1 MSAVL
6 CFCSEA
12 SIKDAL
18 KSGLKYRDPSG
29 LLRTIGA
36 DWDYVGIEDLQEQ
49 LRTPLTELCQ
59 SKGNGEDKMLHPL
72 FLVVAAPGQGK
83 SRFLQ
88 EFHRLADDT
97 GLINSSSYGQRFLQ
111 FLLTLENGQ
120 KVDAKD
126 DESPQTIL
134 ASRMLWQ
141 LLAKADFTRFGWAGL
156 PPGFTFEQLRAKV
169 AKESILVDDVIQALE
184 KGEGLSGANWS
195 LSLALDG
202 LHNLP
207 GSEDMSS
214 KNTTFYQTMQAV
226 CQLVNR
232 DTGPLVVAVISAT
245 TRVGVASSLA
255 DSPQR
260 RAFIRL
266 PRVEVVQRNG
276 TDVFNFSGNKI
287 LELVQS
293 DMGGHGRALE
303 QLEKQL
309 EKIQNPRSV
318 ENVVARVREELFKA
332 YPSAIP
338 KEFLPVLKAA
348 LAGKWLKLGETVGG
362 QNPEKLQLVQL
373 EYSSSGKL
381 VRLLLPYIWIHLALV
396 EEQQLQ
402 DWALLDYR
410 DINDKPD
417 PNGFDWETFLVR
429 FRALKSLVWNDGE
442 IVSLSDLHAGAW
454 INPAG
459 FGGRCVKNRPLQIVT
474 ANGWTATNAQ
484 QFGLKKGQRGTIG
497 PDGQT
502 AVTGEDLQN
511 GNYSYIVRNA
521 RSAPAADFAALLE
534 DAGGKPFSECG
545 QAKQGQAK
553 VDNQVIQDERAKS
566 CDADDVLILF
576 CTEEKHIEPQD
587 LPPMTGI
594 VQPAQWRTYFG
605 PYVGRAWAMQ
615 QDNRTP

>member
-1 MSAVL
+1 M

-12 SIKDAL
+12 SIKTGL
-18 KSGLKYRDPSG
+18 MSGLKYRDPSP
-29 LLRTIGA
+29 LLRTVGA
-36 DWDYVGIEDLQEQ
+36 DWDYVGIEDLQKQ
-49 LRTPLTELCQ
+49 LRTPLTQLCQ
-59 SKGNGEDKMLHPL
+59 SKGRGEDKMSHPL

-83 SRFLQ
+83 SRCLQ

-120 KVDAKD
+120 KVDATY

-156 PPGFTFEQLRAKV
+156 PPNFTFEQLRAKV
-169 AKESILVDDVIQALE
+169 ATEGILVDEVIQALE
-184 KGEGLSGANWS
+184 KGEGLSGAKWS

-207 GSEDMSS
+207 GSES
-214 KNTTFYQTMQAV
+214 KSTTFYQTMQAV

-232 DTGPLVVAVISAT
+232 DMGPLVVGVISAT

-255 DSPQR
+255 DSPQQ

-276 TDVFNFSGNKI
+276 IDVFNFSGNKI

-303 QLEKQL
+303 QLEIIG
-309 EKIQNPRSV
+309 IQDPRSA
-318 ENVVARVREELFKA
+318 ENVVQNVRVELYRA

-338 KEFLPVLKAA
+338 DDCLPVLKAA
-348 LAGKWLKLGETVGG
+348 LAGKWLKLDETVGG

-381 VRLLLPYIWIHLALV
+381 RRLLLPYIWIHLAIV
-396 EEQQLQ
+396 DEPQLQ

-442 IVSLSDLHAGAW
+442 NVSLSDLHAGAL
-454 INPAG
+454 INPTA

-474 ANGWTATNAQ
+474 AKGWTATNAQ
-484 QFGLKKGQRGTIG
+484 HFGLKKGQGGTIG

-502 AVTGEDLQN
+502 ALGGEDLQN

-534 DAGGKPFSECG
+534 DTSGKPFSECG
-545 QAKQGQAK
+545 QAKQGQAN
-553 VDNQVIQDERAKS
+553 VDNQVMQDERVKS

-576 CTEEKHIEPQD
+576 CTEEKHIQQQD

-594 VQPAQWRTYFG
+594 VQPAQWREYFG

-615 QDNRTP
+615 QDSRTP

>member
-1 MSAVL
+1 M
-6 CFCSEA
+6 
-12 SIKDAL
+12 
-18 KSGLKYRDPSG
+18 SGLKYRDPSG
-29 LLRTIGA
+29 LLRTRGA
-36 DWDYVGIEDLQEQ
+36 DWDYVGIEDLQKQ
-49 LRTPLTELCQ
+49 LRKPLTELCQ
-59 SKGNGEDKMLHPL
+59 NKGNGEDKMLHPL

-97 GLINSSSYGQRFLQ
+97 GVINSSSYGQRFLQ
-111 FLLTLENGQ
+111 FQLTLENGQ
-120 KVDAKD
+120 KVDAFYDK
-126 DESPQTIL
+126 SPQTIL

-156 PPGFTFEQLRAKV
+156 PPSFTFEQLRAEV
-169 AKESILVDDVIQALE
+169 ATEGILVDEVIQALE
-184 KGEGLSGANWS
+184 KGEGLSGAKWS

-214 KNTTFYQTMQAV
+214 KSTTFYQTMQAV

-232 DTGPLVVAVISAT
+232 DVGPLVVGVISAT

-255 DSPQR
+255 DSPQQ

-303 QLEKQL
+303 QLEAIG
-309 EKIQNPRSV
+309 IQDPRSA
-318 ENVVARVREELFKA
+318 ENVVQRVRVELFRA

-338 KEFLPVLKAA
+338 TDFLPVLKAA
-348 LAGKWLKLGETVGG
+348 LAGKWLNLDETVGG

-381 VRLLLPYIWIHLALV
+381 RRLLLPYIWIHLAIV
-396 EEQQLQ
+396 DEPQLQ

-410 DINDKPD
+410 DINNKPD

-442 IVSLSDLHAGAW
+442 SVSLSDLHAGAL
-454 INPAG
+454 INSAA

-474 ANGWTATNAQ
+474 AKGWTATNAQ
-484 QFGLKKGQRGTIG
+484 HFGLKKEQRGTIG

-502 AVTGEDLQN
+502 ALAGEDLQN

-521 RSAPAADFAALLE
+521 KSAPAADFAALLE

-545 QAKQGQAK
+545 QAKQGQAI

-576 CTEEKHIEPQD
+576 CTEEKHIQQQD

-594 VQPAQWRTYFG
+594 VQPAQWREYFG

>member
-1 MSAVL
+1 
-6 CFCSEA
+6 
-12 SIKDAL
+12 
-18 KSGLKYRDPSG
+18 
-29 LLRTIGA
+29 
-36 DWDYVGIEDLQEQ
+36 
-49 LRTPLTELCQ
+49 
-59 SKGNGEDKMLHPL
+59 
-72 FLVVAAPGQGK
+72 
-83 SRFLQ
+83 
-88 EFHRLADDT
+88 
-97 GLINSSSYGQRFLQ
+97 
-111 FLLTLENGQ
+111 
-120 KVDAKD
+120 
-126 DESPQTIL
+126 
-134 ASRMLWQ
+134 
-141 LLAKADFTRFGWAGL
+141 
-156 PPGFTFEQLRAKV
+156 
-169 AKESILVDDVIQALE
+169 
-184 KGEGLSGANWS
+184 
-195 LSLALDG
+195 
-202 LHNLP
+202 
-207 GSEDMSS
+207 
-214 KNTTFYQTMQAV
+214 
-226 CQLVNR
+226 
-232 DTGPLVVAVISAT
+232 
-245 TRVGVASSLA
+245 
-255 DSPQR
+255 
-260 RAFIRL
+260 
-266 PRVEVVQRNG
+266 
-276 TDVFNFSGNKI
+276 
-287 LELVQS
+287 
-293 DMGGHGRALE
+293 MGGHGRALE

-474 ANGWTATNAQ
+474 AKGWTATNAQ
-484 QFGLKKGQRGTIG
+484 QFGLNKGQRGTIG

-521 RSAPAADFAALLE
+521 RSAPAADFAALL
-534 DAGGKPFSECG
+534 
-545 QAKQGQAK
+545 
-553 VDNQVIQDERAKS
+553 
-566 CDADDVLILF
+566 
-576 CTEEKHIEPQD
+576 
-587 LPPMTGI
+587 
-594 VQPAQWRTYFG
+594 
-605 PYVGRAWAMQ
+605 
-615 QDNRTP
+615 

>member
-1 MSAVL
+1 M
-6 CFCSEA
+6 
-12 SIKDAL
+12 
-18 KSGLKYRDPSG
+18 SGLKYRDPFG
-29 LLRTIGA
+29 LLGTIGA
-36 DWDYVGIEDLQEQ
+36 NWDYVGIEDLQKQ
-49 LRTPLTELCQ
+49 LRKPLTELCQ
-59 SKGNGEDKMLHPL
+59 NKGNGEDKMLHPL

-97 GLINSSSYGQRFLQ
+97 GVINSSSYGQRFLQ
-111 FLLTLENGQ
+111 FQLTLENGQ
-120 KVDAKD
+120 KVDAFYDK
-126 DESPQTIL
+126 SPQTIL

-156 PPGFTFEQLRAKV
+156 PPNFTFAQLRAEV
-169 AKESILVDDVIQALE
+169 ATEGILVDEVIQALE
-184 KGEGLSGANWS
+184 KGEGLSGAKWS

-214 KNTTFYQTMQAV
+214 KSTTFYQTMQAV

-232 DTGPLVVAVISAT
+232 DVGPLVVGVISAT

-255 DSPQR
+255 DSPQQ

-303 QLEKQL
+303 QLEAIG
-309 EKIQNPRSV
+309 IQDPRSA
-318 ENVVARVREELFKA
+318 ENVVQRVRVELFKA

-338 KEFLPVLKAA
+338 TDFLPVLKAA
-348 LAGKWLKLGETVGG
+348 LAGKWLNLDETVGG

-381 VRLLLPYIWIHLALV
+381 VRLLLALV

-442 IVSLSDLHAGAW
+442 SVSLSDLHAGAL
-454 INPAG
+454 INSAA

-474 ANGWTATNAQ
+474 AKGWTATNAQ
-484 QFGLKKGQRGTIG
+484 HFGLKKGQRGTIG

-502 AVTGEDLQN
+502 ALTGEDLQN

-521 RSAPAADFAALLE
+521 KSAPAADFAALLE
-534 DAGGKPFSECG
+534 DAGGNPFSECG
-545 QAKQGQAK
+545 QAKQGQAM

-576 CTEEKHIEPQD
+576 CTEEKHIQQQD

-594 VQPAQWRTYFG
+594 VQPAQWREYFG

-615 QDNRTP
+615 QDNKTP

>member
-12 SIKDAL
+12 SIKAAL

-36 DWDYVGIEDLQEQ
+36 DWDYVGIEDLQKQ
-49 LRTPLTELCQ
+49 LRNPLTELCQ

-120 KVDAKD
+120 KVDAKY

-156 PPGFTFEQLRAKV
+156 PANFTFPQLRAKV
-169 AKESILVDDVIQALE
+169 AKESILVDDIIQALE

-226 CQLVNR
+226 CQLVNQNV
-232 DTGPLVVAVISAT
+232 GPLVVGVISAT
-245 TRVGVASSLA
+245 TRVGVESSLA
-255 DSPQR
+255 DSPQQR
-260 RAFIRL
+260 TFIRL

-474 ANGWTATNAQ
+474 AKGWTATNAQ
-484 QFGLKKGQRGTIG
+484 QFGLNKGQRGTIG

>member
-1 MSAVL
+1 M

-12 SIKDAL
+12 SIKIAL
-18 KSGLKYRDPSG
+18 MSGLKYRDPSP
-29 LLRTIGA
+29 LLRTVGA
-36 DWDYVGIEDLQEQ
+36 DWDYVGIEDLQKQ
-49 LRTPLTELCQ
+49 LRKPLTELCKN
-59 SKGNGEDKMLHPL
+59 KGFGEDKMSHPL

-88 EFHRLADDT
+88 EFHGLAEET
-97 GLINSSSYGQRFLQ
+97 GLIGSSPYGQRFLQ

-120 KVDAKD
+120 KVDAAYD
-126 DESPQTIL
+126 DLPQTIL

-156 PPGFTFEQLRAKV
+156 PANFTFPQLRAKV

-226 CQLVNR
+226 CQLVNQNV
-232 DTGPLVVAVISAT
+232 GPLVVGVISAT
-245 TRVGVASSLA
+245 TRVGVESSLA
-255 DSPQR
+255 DSPQQR
-260 RAFIRL
+260 TFIRL

-309 EKIQNPRSV
+309 ERIQNPRSA
-318 ENVVARVREELFKA
+318 ENVVARVREELFNA

-338 KEFLPVLKAA
+338 MEFLPVLKAA
-348 LAGKWLKLGETVGG
+348 LAGKWLKRGETVGG

-442 IVSLSDLHAGAW
+442 NVCLSDLHAGAL
-454 INPAG
+454 INPTAC
-459 FGGRCVKNRPLQIVT
+459 GRCVKNRPLQIVT
-474 ANGWTATNAQ
+474 AKGWTATNAQ
-484 QFGLKKGQRGTIG
+484 HFGLKKGQGGTIG

-502 AVTGEDLQN
+502 ALGGEELQN
-511 GNYSYIVRNA
+511 GNYCYIVRNA
-521 RSAPAADFAALLE
+521 KSAPAADFAALLE
-534 DAGGKPFSECG
+534 DTSGKPFSECG
-545 QAKQGQAK
+545 QAKQGQAN
-553 VDNQVIQDERAKS
+553 VDYQVMQDERANS

-576 CTEEKHIEPQD
+576 CTEEKHIQQQD

-594 VQPAQWRTYFG
+594 VQPAQWREYFG